1 LGAANLSQ
9 FDIKSDVRAWDPVPI
24 GYLAM
29 TTGYAALYIA
39 MLLAI
44 PRWSSQTDFK

>member
-1 LGAANLSQ
+1 
-9 FDIKSDVRAWDPVPI
+9 VPI

-44 PRWSSQTDFK
+44 SSLVFSRRDFK